1 MAISYSEFAKKK
13 VLGVPVL
20 YLSAGFVVV
29 LAIVAWRLKPS
40 ADTNTDG
47 TNPTDSTAGADG
59 TGQTAGQLAGT
70 TDPYGGFDTGGTV
83 VVQPTPSESAT
94 PAAPTNETW
103 LNQAI
108 PFVASALKMS
118 SGTVQVGLNKY
129 LNGSDLSYDEAQ
141 MRDAAIDKFGPP
153 PEGTSGFGQVGSQ
166 PAQKQF
172 STFPGKHVVKGP
184 NDNTPMKLAGLYYGT
199 ADWTHANFI
208 AAHNVALGPPATTYT
223 TGTTVVISAY
233 TQPKYYTVPKG
244 ITTFTQV
251 AAKNGTTKEVL
262 QWLNPTFT
270 EPFPA
275 GMKIRVA

>member
-1 MAISYSEFAKKK
+1 MAISFDEITQKK
-13 VLGVPVL
+13 VLGIPVL
-20 YLSAGFVVV
+20 YLGAGFAII
-29 LAIVAWRLKPS
+29 LAVIAWRMKPA
-40 ADTNTDG
+40 ADTTTDG
-47 TNPTDSTAGADG
+47 TNPADGTAGADG
-59 TGQTAGQLAGT
+59 NGQTTGQLAGT
-70 TDPYGGFDTGGTV
+70 ADPYGGFDTGGTV
-83 VVQPTPSESAT
+83 VVQPTPAEAT
-94 PAAPTNETW
+94 PGAQPTNETW

-108 PFVASALKMS
+108 PYVASTLKIS

-129 LNGSDLSYDEAQ
+129 LNGSDLSYDEGR

-153 PEGTSGFGQVGSQ
+153 PEGTTGFGQVGTA

-172 STFPGKHVVKGP
+172 STFPGKHVVKGI

-208 AAHNVALGPPATTYT
+208 AAHNVALGPPATTYPA
-223 TGTTVVISAY
+223 GTTVAIPAY

>member
-1 MAISYSEFAKKK
+1 MTFNDLAQKK

-20 YLSAGFVVV
+20 YLAAGFVTI

-40 ADTNTDG
+40 ADENTPG
-47 TNPTDSTAGADG
+47 TNPEDAEAGADG
-59 TGQTAGQLAGT
+59 GQTTGQLAGT
-70 TDPYGGFDTGGTV
+70 SDPYGGFDTNGTV
-83 VVQPTPSESAT
+83 VVQPTPSEAT
-94 PAAPTNETW
+94 PGAQPTNDTW
-103 LNQAI
+103 LGQAI
-108 PFVASALKMS
+108 PYVASMLKIS

-129 LNGSDLSYDEAQ
+129 LNGSDLSYDEGR

-153 PEGTSGFGQVGSQ
+153 PEGTTGFGQVGTQ

-172 STFPGKHVVKGP
+172 STFPGKHVVKGS

-208 AAHNVALGPPATTYT
+208 AAHNVTLGPPATTYT
-223 TGTTVVISAY
+223 AGTTVVIPAY
-233 TQPKYYTVPKG
+233 TQPRYYTVPKG
-244 ITTFTQV
+244 ITTFSQV
-251 AAKNGTTKEVL
+251 AAKNGTTKQAL
-262 QWLNPTFT
+262 QGLNPTFT

>member
-1 MAISYSEFAKKK
+1 VAISYSELAKKK
-13 VLGVPVL
+13 VVGVPVL
-20 YLSAGFVVV
+20 YLGAGFVVI
-29 LAIVAWRLKPS
+29 LAIVAWRMKPA

-47 TNPTDSTAGADG
+47 TNPEDGTAGAEG
-59 TGQTAGQLAGT
+59 NGQTTGQLAGT
-70 TDPYGGFDTGGTV
+70 GDPYSGFDTNGTV
-83 VVQPTPSESAT
+83 VVQPTPSES
-94 PAAPTNETW
+94 PAPVQDTNDTW
-103 LNQAI
+103 LGKAI
-108 PFVASALKMS
+108 PYVASTLKIS
-118 SGTVQVGLNKY
+118 SGQVQVGLNKY
-129 LNGSDLSYDEAQ
+129 LNGSDLSYDEGR

-153 PEGTSGFGQVGSQ
+153 PEGTTGFGQVGSQ

-172 STFPGKHVVKGP
+172 SAFPGKHVVKGS
-184 NDNTPMKLAGLYYGT
+184 NDNSPMKLAGLYYGS

-208 AAHNVALGPPATTYT
+208 AAHNVSLGPPATTYT
-223 TGTTVVISAY
+223 PGTVVIIPGY

-270 EPFPA
+270 EPFPS